1 VVVLHLGKWGW
12 QFQRKMAIV
21 PSGKPSK
28 LMINLA
34 GSKGTRF
41 SDKVMEDLH
50 VFTVR
55 LPRKSPETNEI
66 ELFCVFFW

>member
-55 LPRKSPETNEI
+55 LPRKSSETNEI